1 MDLQQATLTMAL
13 IMKKEIDFYRQF
25 IKDLGDRYDDKA
37 IELRKQYEYVRAN
50 TREYGNRLAAN
61 PYFFDVMESWCVT
74 VSGREGVSEETM
86 QQAKRDQDAEAMI
99 EKAGN
104 LAGEVK
110 SFLVSKDFPVAGM
123 GAGEDGWDVGLLCTD
138 KASKE
143 LCRDIHQRFAYPI
156 KLGMLSVS
164 RRFTGHCLPGLYT
177 WDDAERIL
185 KAYGNDL
192 HI

>member
-123 GAGEDGWDVGLLCTD
+123 GAGEDGYWP
-138 KASKE
+138 AN
-143 LCRDIHQRFAYPI
+143 
-156 KLGMLSVS
+156 
-164 RRFTGHCLPGLYT
+164 
-177 WDDAERIL
+177 L
-185 KAYGNDL
+185 K
-192 HI
+192 